1 MPLSVPMF
9 AGMTLSDPEKR
20 KLLRRRELV
29 DRGVKVLFT
38 FSRRHELI

>member
-29 DRGVKVLFT
+29 DRGGQGIIHIFKKT
-38 FSRRHELI
+38 